1 MKKSLILTL
10 LAILTTVGM
19 RAADYQ
25 YLVFTLSDGTTQ
37 AIAATNLNISFADGN
52 LVATNGT
59 ETLATLPLT
68 TLTQME
74 FSNDGTTGISPIL
87 NSPFSILNS
96 ENEWYDLNGRK
107 LDAAPS
113 TRGVYILKNNSK
125 TIQVSIK

>member
-10 LAILTTVGM
+10 LFVLTTVGT

-52 LVATNGT
+52 LVATNGS

-68 TLTQME
+68 SLTQME
-74 FSNDGTTGISPIL
+74 FSADGTTGISQTL

-113 TRGVYILKNNSK
+113 TKGVYILKNNSK
-125 TIQVSIK
+125 TIKVSIK